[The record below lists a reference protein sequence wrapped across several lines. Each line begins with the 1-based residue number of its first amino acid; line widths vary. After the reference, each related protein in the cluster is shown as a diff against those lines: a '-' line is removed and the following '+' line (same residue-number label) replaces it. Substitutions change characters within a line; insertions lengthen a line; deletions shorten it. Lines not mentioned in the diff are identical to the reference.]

1 MIRIHGSFHSPD
13 NIFTHFH
20 PQVLRFLTA
29 GGRFGKALG
38 TGQCPVP
45 GNLVALGT
53 PVSAMS
59 KNGLALGT
67 PVQKK
72 V

>member
-1 MIRIHGSFHSPD
+1 MLVRDCCHSSG
-13 NIFTHFH
+13 NRFTHFYPH
-20 PQVLRFLTA
+20 ILRFLIA
-29 GGRFGKALG
+29 DGRYGEALG

-53 PVSAMS
+53 PVLARS
-59 KNGLALGT
+59 KNWPCALGT
-67 PVQKK
+67 PVQQK